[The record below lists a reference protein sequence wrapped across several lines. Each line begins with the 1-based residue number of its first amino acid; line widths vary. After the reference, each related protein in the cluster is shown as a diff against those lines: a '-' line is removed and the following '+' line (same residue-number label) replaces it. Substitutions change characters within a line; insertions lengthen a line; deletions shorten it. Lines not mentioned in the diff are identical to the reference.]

1 VRIVDEIGMIDNQ
14 HIGVC
19 LYDTDRTGALVFAK
33 NILEEFI
40 STTGQNIPYKVN
52 VYPTDKKNIN
62 GERRNSKGFHK
73 NNGYSKQRKLIPEKS
88 YFLREQIE
96 KIDKEFVENIEHVNN
111 KINYE
116 YKMPIW
122 KRYMDIIVSVL
133 VLVVASP
140 FFLIIIMLIKII
152 SPGPA
157 FFKQERVGYM
167 GRTFTM
173 LKFRS
178 MRVGNCTNAHR
189 EYLAELIRSEK
200 HSDGNSKKPMTKR
213 DNLNSLIPYGKVF
226 RRLCLDEL
234 PQLINV
240 IRGEMSLIGPRP
252 PITYEVEEYQRWHNG
267 RFDTLPGITGLWQ
280 VNGKNRLTFEQM
292 VRLDIRYSRQ
302 ESLWVDIIIILKT
315 PFAIISNALYHKQ
328 EEKRIVKGTYKYA

>member
-1 VRIVDEIGMIDNQ
+1 
-14 HIGVC
+14 
-19 LYDTDRTGALVFAK
+19 
-33 NILEEFI
+33 
-40 STTGQNIPYKVN
+40 
-52 VYPTDKKNIN
+52 
-62 GERRNSKGFHK
+62 
-73 NNGYSKQRKLIPEKS
+73 
-88 YFLREQIE
+88 
-96 KIDKEFVENIEHVNN
+96 
-111 KINYE
+111 
-116 YKMPIW
+116 
-122 KRYMDIIVSVL
+122 
-133 VLVVASP
+133 
-140 FFLIIIMLIKII
+140 MLIKII

-189 EYLAELIRSEK
+189 EYLTGLIRSEK
-200 HSDGNSKKPMTKR
+200 HSDGNFKKPMTKR

-328 EEKRIVKGTYKYA
+328 EEKKIVKGTYKYA